1 MTSDRMTSDG
11 MTGGRLATHRTTGA
25 EVVAMLRGSR
35 PAWAFGV
42 LGVTWLAAILFAD
55 GFDSVSN
62 VRYLVQTA
70 SFLGIVA
77 VGQTLVVIMSG
88 IDLSV
93 SGVVGLSA
101 VVCAKVASGT
111 SGGATTAVVVALLLS
126 ALVGAVNAA
135 GVVWLRV
142 PPMVMT
148 LATGTVLAGALLV
161 YTDGSPSSAR
171 VPLLDSLANG
181 RVLGVPWAF
190 VLWLTV
196 TAVAGWLLHLARTGR
211 YAFALGAGESAARA
225 SGVPLAATAFTAYVS
240 CALLA
245 GVAGLVLLGF
255 TGTSSLTM
263 GNPYQLLSIASV
275 VLGGTSILGGRGHLL
290 GTVGGALLLTLLT
303 ALLTSWNLSEGVR
316 QVFLGV
322 LIIGLLLVYARERRT

>member
-1 MTSDRMTSDG
+1 MSSLALPTSR
-11 MTGGRLATHRTTGA
+11 AT
-25 EVVAMLRGSR
+25 
-35 PAWAFGV
+35 WAFGV
-42 LGVTWLAAILFAD
+42 LAVTWIAAILFAD

-62 VRYLVQTA
+62 FRYLVQTA

-77 VGQTLVVIMSG
+77 VGQTLVVMMSG

-93 SGVVGLSA
+93 SGVVALSA

-111 SGGATTAVVVALLLS
+111 GGTTAVLVALLLS

-148 LATGTVLAGALLV
+148 LATGTILAGALLV
-161 YTDGSPSSAR
+161 YTDGSPSSAQ
-171 VPLLDSLANG
+171 VPLLDTLANG
-181 RVLGVPWAF
+181 RLLGVPWAF
-190 VLWLTV
+190 VLWLVV
-196 TAVAGWLLHLARTGR
+196 TAVAFWLLHLSRTGR
-211 YAFALGAGESAARA
+211 YAFALGAGEDAARA
-225 SGVPLAATAFTAYVS
+225 SGVPLVSTAFVAYVS

-245 GVAGLVLLGF
+245 GIAGLVLLGF

-316 QVFLGV
+316 QVVLGV
-322 LIIGLLLVYARERRT
+322 LIIGLLLVYARERRA

>member
-1 MTSDRMTSDG
+1 MSSP
-11 MTGGRLATHRTTGA
+11 
-25 EVVAMLRGSR
+25 VPVAALRANR
-35 PAWAFGV
+35 AAWAFGV
-42 LGVTWLAAILFAD
+42 LALTWIAAVLFAD
-55 GFDSVSN
+55 GFDTVSSF
-62 VRYLVQTA
+62 RYLVQTA

-77 VGQTLVVIMSG
+77 VGQTLVVMMSG

-93 SGVVGLSA
+93 SGVVALSA
-101 VVCAKVASGT
+101 VVCAKVASGG
-111 SGGATTAVVVALLLS
+111 GGATGIAAALALS
-126 ALVGAVNAA
+126 ALVGVVNAA

-148 LATGTVLAGALLV
+148 LATGTILSGALLV

-171 VPLLDSLANG
+171 VPLLDSLAGG

-190 VLWLTV
+190 VLWL
-196 TAVAGWLLHLARTGR
+196 AIAAAACWLLHLSRTGR
-211 YAFALGAGESAARA
+211 YAFALGAGEDAARA
-225 SGVPLAATAFTAYVS
+225 SGVPLVSTAFTAYTV

-316 QVFLGV
+316 QVVLGV

>member
-1 MTSDRMTSDG
+1 MSTVS
-11 MTGGRLATHRTTGA
+11 AA
-25 EVVAMLRGSR
+25 AVLRGSR
-35 PAWAFGV
+35 AAWAFCV
-42 LGVTWLAAILFAD
+42 LAVTWFGAVLFAD
-55 GFDSVSN
+55 GFDSLAN
-62 VRYLVQTA
+62 FRYLVQTA

-77 VGQTLVVIMSG
+77 VGQTLVVVMSG

-93 SGVVGLSA
+93 SGVVALSA

-111 SGGATTAVVVALLLS
+111 GGGITAVLVALALS

-148 LATGTVLAGALLV
+148 LASGTVLAGALLV

-171 VPLLDSLANG
+171 LPLLDSLANG
-181 RVLGVPWAF
+181 RLLGVPWAF
-190 VLWLTV
+190 VLWLVV
-196 TAVAGWLLHLARTGR
+196 TAAAGWLLHASRTGR
-211 YAFALGAGESAARA
+211 YAFALGSGESAARA
-225 SGVPLAATAFTAYVS
+225 SGVPLAATAFTAYVG

-290 GTVGGALLLTLLT
+290 GTVAGALLLTLLT

-316 QVFLGV
+316 QVVLGV

>member
-1 MTSDRMTSDG
+1 MSSS
-11 MTGGRLATHRTTGA
+11 LA
-25 EVVAMLRGSR
+25 VSVAGLRGSR
-35 PAWAFGV
+35 AAWAFGV
-42 LGVTWLAAILFAD
+42 LGVTWVAAVLFAD
-55 GFDSVSN
+55 GFDSLASF
-62 VRYLVQTA
+62 RYLVQTA

-77 VGQTLVVIMSG
+77 IGQTLVVMMSG

-93 SGVVGLSA
+93 SGVVALSA

-111 SGGATTAVVVALLLS
+111 GGGGASGIAVALLLC

-148 LATGTVLAGALLV
+148 LASGTILAGALLV
-161 YTDGSPSSAR
+161 YTDGSPSSAQ
-171 VPLLDSLANG
+171 VPLLNSLAND
-181 RVLGVPWAF
+181 RVLGIPWAF
-190 VLWLTV
+190 VLWLAL
-196 TAVAGWLLHLARTGR
+196 TAAAFWLLHLSRTGR
-211 YAFALGAGESAARA
+211 YAFALGAGEDAARA
-225 SGVPLAATAFTAYVS
+225 SGVPPASTAFIAYTA
-240 CALLA
+240 CAVLA

-316 QVFLGV
+316 QVVLGL

>member
-1 MTSDRMTSDG
+1 MST
-11 MTGGRLATHRTTGA
+11 
-25 EVVAMLRGSR
+25 VAVIRGSR

-42 LGVTWLAAILFAD
+42 LAVTWIAAVLFAD

-77 VGQTLVVIMSG
+77 VGQTLVVVMSG

-93 SGVVGLSA
+93 SGVVALSA
-101 VVCAKVASGT
+101 VVCAKVAST
-111 SGGATTAVVVALLLS
+111 TGGSTTGITVALSLS

-148 LATGTVLAGALLV
+148 LATGTILSGALLV
-161 YTDGSPSSAR
+161 YTDGSPSSAEL
-171 VPLLDSLANG
+171 PLLDSLANG
-181 RVLGVPWAF
+181 RLLGVPWAF
-190 VLWLTV
+190 VLWLGI
-196 TAVAGWLLHLARTGR
+196 TAIAGWLLHASRTGR
-211 YAFALGAGESAARA
+211 YAFALGSGESAARA
-225 SGVPLAATAFTAYVS
+225 SGVPLGATAFTAYVG

-316 QVFLGV
+316 QVVLGL

>member
-1 MTSDRMTSDG
+1 MSSPTTPADRTS
-11 MTGGRLATHRTTGA
+11 GRVGALLPLAA
-25 EVVAMLRGSR
+25 LRGNR
-35 PAWAFGV
+35 AAWAFGV
-42 LGVTWLAAILFAD
+42 LGATWLAAVLFAD
-55 GFDSVSN
+55 GFDTVSSF
-62 VRYLVQTA
+62 RYLVQTA

-77 VGQTLVVIMSG
+77 VGQTLVVMMSG

-93 SGVVGLSA
+93 SGVVALSA
-101 VVCAKVASGT
+101 VVCAKVASGP
-111 SGGATTAVVVALLLS
+111 GGNATGIAVALLFS
-126 ALVGAVNAA
+126 ALVGVVNAA

-148 LATGTVLAGALLV
+148 LATGTILSGALLV
-161 YTDGSPSSAR
+161 YTNGSPSSAR

-181 RVLGVPWAF
+181 RLLGVPRAF
-190 VLWLTV
+190 VLWLAV
-196 TAVAGWLLHLARTGR
+196 TAAAFWLLHRSRTGR
-211 YAFALGAGESAARA
+211 YAFALGAGEDAARA
-225 SGVPLAATAFTAYVS
+225 SGVPVVTTAFTAYTA

-316 QVFLGV
+316 QVVLGI
-322 LIIGLLLVYARERRT
+322 LIITLLLVYARERVA

>member
-1 MTSDRMTSDG
+1 
-11 MTGGRLATHRTTGA
+11 MTGVTGTIRRDA
-25 EVVAMLRGSR
+25 VVALRASR
-35 PAWAFGV
+35 AAWAFGV
-42 LGVTWLAAILFAD
+42 LTVTWLAAILFAD

-93 SGVVGLSA
+93 SGVVALSA

-111 SGGATTAVVVALLLS
+111 GGGVSGIMAALALS
-126 ALVGAVNAA
+126 ALVGAVNAG

-148 LATGTVLAGALLV
+148 LATGTILSGALLV
-161 YTDGSPSSAR
+161 YTDGSPSSAHL
-171 VPLLDSLANG
+171 PLLDSLANG
-181 RVLGVPWAF
+181 RLLGVPWAF
-190 VLWLTV
+190 VLWLVV
-196 TAVAGWLLHLARTGR
+196 TAVAGWLLHLSRTGR
-211 YAFALGAGESAARA
+211 YAFALGAGEHAARA
-225 SGVPLAATAFTAYVS
+225 SGVPLGATAFTAYVS

-303 ALLTSWNLSEGVR
+303 ALLISWNLSEGVR
-316 QVFLGV
+316 QVVLGV

>member
-1 MTSDRMTSDG
+1 MSS
-11 MTGGRLATHRTTGA
+11 L
-25 EVVAMLRGSR
+25 VPVAALRGSR
-35 PAWAFGV
+35 AAWAFGV

-55 GFDSVSN
+55 GFDSVSSF
-62 VRYLVQTA
+62 RYLVQTA

-77 VGQTLVVIMSG
+77 VGQTLVVMMSG

-93 SGVVGLSA
+93 SGVVALSA
-101 VVCAKVASGT
+101 VVCAKVASG
-111 SGGATTAVVVALLLS
+111 SGGATGIAVALLLC

-148 LATGTVLAGALLV
+148 LATGTILSGALLV

-171 VPLLDSLANG
+171 LPLLDSLANG
-181 RVLGVPWAF
+181 RLLGVPWAF
-190 VLWLTV
+190 ALWLAV
-196 TAVAGWLLHLARTGR
+196 TAAAFWLLHLSRTGR
-211 YAFALGAGESAARA
+211 YAFALGAGEDAARA
-225 SGVPLAATAFTAYVS
+225 SGVPLVTTAFTAYTA

-316 QVFLGV
+316 QVVLGL

>member
-1 MTSDRMTSDG
+1 MSGLVS
-11 MTGGRLATHRTTGA
+11 
-25 EVVAMLRGSR
+25 VAVLRSSR
-35 PAWAFGV
+35 AAWAFAV
-42 LGVTWLAAILFAD
+42 LAVTWLAAVLFAD

-77 VGQTLVVIMSG
+77 VGQTLVVMMSG

-93 SGVVGLSA
+93 SGVVALSA
-101 VVCAKVASGT
+101 VVCAQVASGT
-111 SGGATTAVVVALLLS
+111 GGGATGVAVALLLS

-135 GVVWLRV
+135 GIVWLSV

-148 LATGTVLAGALLV
+148 LATGTILAGALLV
-161 YTDGSPSSAR
+161 YTDGSPSSAHL
-171 VPLLDSLANG
+171 PLLDTLAGG
-181 RVLGVPWAF
+181 RLLGVPWAF
-190 VLWLTV
+190 VLWLAV
-196 TAVAGWLLHLARTGR
+196 TAVAFWLLHLSRTGR
-211 YAFALGAGESAARA
+211 HAFALGAGEDAARA
-225 SGVPLAATAFTAYVS
+225 SGVPVVSTAFTAYVG

-303 ALLTSWNLSEGVR
+303 ALLTSWNLSEGIR
-316 QVFLGV
+316 QVVLGV
-322 LIIGLLLVYARERRT
+322 LIIGLLLVYARERRA